1 MPSPFSVAQTEERDF
16 CPYFVNYFAIPGVY
30 RRFKYNEDLIQSSS
44 RENAVDNSTSDMR
57 LDVTPPPK
65 PQGRSPFSPMK
76 A

>member
-1 MPSPFSVAQTEERDF
+1 MPTPFSVAQNEERDF
-16 CPYFVNYFAIPGVY
+16 CPYLVNCFAIPGVY

-44 RENAVDNSTSDMR
+44 RENTVDNSTSDMR

-65 PQGRSPFSPMK
+65 PQGRSPLSPMK